1 MRPTKALKERLLDWT
16 DWDGAAYSLGICLGL
31 MPDLETFGSA
41 KHVFWSNH
49 PIGNFLSSI
58 LDRMVE
64 EGILEKRDEPDKQYR
79 WNPAFC
85 GTWEKS
91 E

>member
-1 MRPTKALKERLLDWT
+1 MLSKTFKDRINDWT

-31 MPDLETFGSA
+31 MPDVSGWGAA

-49 PIGNFLSSI
+49 PVGVLLHSMLNQ
-58 LDRMVE
+58 MVE
-64 EGILEKRDEPDKQYR
+64 LGILERRDEPDIQYR
-79 WNPAFC
+79 WNSTFS
-85 GTWEKS
+85 GSWEKS